1 MDKVVTQVSVAL
13 LVAAGSI
20 VSLSTHMTSTVE
32 AVDIGSSSKVVVT
45 DRDGYFI
52 VTMGPVEMILASD
65 SAGG

>member
-20 VSLSTHMTSTVE
+20 VSLSKHMTS
-32 AVDIGSSSKVVVT
+32 AVDVVDVGSSNEVLVT
-45 DRDGYFI
+45 DRDGYCI
-52 VTMGPVEMILASD
+52 VTMGPVHLILATD